1 MSLVLDASATLA
13 WILER
18 SDAAERSSAD
28 ALLMRLET
36 DDAMVPAIW
45 PLEVANGLLTAERRS
60 LVDVAKSALFLAKVS
75 ALRIEI
81 DSRPFRET
89 QAPILHVARAY
100 GLTSY
105 DASYL
110 ELAIGTGREM
120 ATFDRRLAEAARA
133 AGVKVFGD
141 PL

>member
-18 SDAAERSSAD
+18 SDPAERSGAD
-28 ALLMRLET
+28 LLLIRLKT
-36 DDAMVPAIW
+36 DDAMVPAVW

-60 LVDVAKSALFLAKVS
+60 LVEVAKSTLFLAKVS

-81 DSRPFRET
+81 DPRPIRET
-89 QAPILHVARAY
+89 QVAILHVARAF

-110 ELAIGTGREM
+110 ELAIGTGREI
-120 ATFDRRLAEAARA
+120 ATFDRHLAAAARA